1 MIVLKKPVTRL
12 AQLGLAA
19 LIVNLEDVVALCSY
33 VGFVLMSPYL
43 LFELLVDELHFE
55 LVA

>member
-1 MIVLKKPVTRL
+1 MIVLEKPVARL